1 MKAKRKIDI
10 EDVGLEK
17 RFYPIYDTHNTF
29 AEGGHKIHIKDYD
42 TGKCLC
48 GYEPWLPNGI
58 DYEEQWGNIVNYLS
72 QPDPD
77 GNLCKRCKQ
86 IMINALEI
94 KEE

>member
-1 MKAKRKIDI
+1 MARKINI

-17 RFYPIYDTHNTF
+17 RFYPICDTHNTF

-58 DYEEQWGNIVNYLS
+58 DYEERWGNIVNYLS

-94 KEE
+94 KED

>member
-1 MKAKRKIDI
+1 MAKREINI

-17 RFYPIYDTHNTF
+17 RFYPIRDTHNTF

-58 DYEEQWGNIVNYLS
+58 DYEERWGNIVNYLS

-86 IMINALEI
+86 IMINALKI
-94 KEE
+94 KED

>member
-1 MKAKRKIDI
+1 MARKINI

-17 RFYPIYDTHNTF
+17 RFYPIYDTHGTF
-29 AEGGHKIHIKDYD
+29 AEGGEDGHNQRLRQDHD
-42 TGKCLC
+42 

-58 DYEEQWGNIVNYLS
+58 DYEERWGNIVNYLS

-94 KEE
+94 EED